1 MVGRPT
7 VSSGR
12 HIVLLGQ
19 DVAEVDLGLL
29 HNALH
34 VTHELPPGGDLE
46 LGANV
51 PKEAAE
57 RLRVCLDGG
66 QHI

>member
-1 MVGRPT
+1 MVGRPA

-29 HNALH
+29 PHALH

-46 LGANV
+46 LWADV
-51 PKEAAE
+51 RQELAE
-57 RLRVCLDGG
+57 RLRVCVDGG
-66 QHI
+66 QHV